1 MLKPVH
7 IFLSSDTGITLPVIA
22 SLRQDVQYFS
32 DFKKIEVRKCNPG
45 LDTSQ

>member
-7 IFLSSDTGITLPVIA
+7 ILLRSDTAVAFAVIA